1 MLRQQT
7 TNGFTT
13 LTQLDGRL
21 QSMRQNLHEMEL
33 NAEQYSQQIAEI
45 GNQESGIY
53 ADLAALSLSKLDNAD
68 GVRQTLSRA
77 ERQAQE
83 MLQKREKAMHTL
95 VVETEQSLMLQKQL
109 EQAREKQS
117 QSLQNLGEKL
127 HALVES
133 THAAL
138 ALNDEYKLLQERAQ
152 TAVDTVEAAEIKA
165 ERSANEHRQK
175 AGLYEQDDI
184 FMYLWRRAYGTKD
197 YRAGRLTR
205 LFDRWVAMHVGF
217 EEQRQ
222 NYYMLQEIPKRL
234 EAHVES
240 LRLAAQEAMAALE
253 TMEQTAEEEN
263 GVRAI
268 EQEMA
273 QLEDELALADEAI
286 EKEEIHYHQCLQ
298 QRDLYARAE
307 DTLYQRALAALAEGL
322 KSQSLEQLRHRAER
336 TSGYEDDSL
345 VGQLAELQQEQR
357 SVAQTHRTAQRA
369 SSDFRKRLS
378 ALESIRKNFKRQ
390 SFDAPHSQFTDA
402 AAVATAMD
410 DFTRGLIT
418 SRELWRLIERSQR
431 FIRRRTYPN
440 YGRRP
445 GAMRM
450 PRGIRIPSNWGGM
463 GGGGRGGGFRF
474 PSGGGGGGGFKT
486 GGGF

>member
-7 TNGFTT
+7 SNGFST
-13 LTQLDGRL
+13 LSQLDGRL

-33 NAEQYSQQIAEI
+33 NAENYSQQIAEM

-77 ERQAQE
+77 EREAQGI
-83 MLQKREKAMHTL
+83 LQQREKAMQAL
-95 VVETEQSLMLQKQL
+95 VVETEQSLVMQKQL
-109 EQAREKQS
+109 ESAREELSQDL
-117 QSLQNLGEKL
+117 QSLGENL

-138 ALNDEYKLLQERAQ
+138 ALDDEYKSLQQRAQ
-152 TAVDTVEAAEIKA
+152 SAVDTVEAAEIKA
-165 ERSANEHRQK
+165 QRSANEHRQK
-175 AGLYEQDDI
+175 AALYDEDNI

-197 YRAGRLTR
+197 YRAGRVSR
-205 LFDRWVAMHVGF
+205 LFDRWVATHVGF

-240 LRLAAQEAMAALE
+240 LHRTADEAMLALE
-253 TMEQTAEEEN
+253 SVEQAAEEEN

-268 EQEMA
+268 EAQMA
-273 QLEDELALADEAI
+273 ELEGELSAADDAI

-298 QRDLYARAE
+298 QRDLFARAE
-307 DTLYQRALAALAEGL
+307 DALYLRALAALAEGL
-322 KSQSLEQLRHRAER
+322 KNQSLEQLRHQAER

-345 VGQLAELQQEQR
+345 VGQLAELRQEQR
-357 SVAQTHRTAQRA
+357 SVSQTHRTAQRA
-369 SSDFRKRLS
+369 SADFAKRLS
-378 ALESIRKNFKRQ
+378 ALESIRKNFKQ
-390 SFDAPHSQFTDA
+390 QGFDAPHSQFTNA

-410 DFTRGLIT
+410 DFSRGLIT

-463 GGGGRGGGFRF
+463 GGGAGGGGFRF
-474 PSGGGGGGGFKT
+474 PSGGGGGGFKT